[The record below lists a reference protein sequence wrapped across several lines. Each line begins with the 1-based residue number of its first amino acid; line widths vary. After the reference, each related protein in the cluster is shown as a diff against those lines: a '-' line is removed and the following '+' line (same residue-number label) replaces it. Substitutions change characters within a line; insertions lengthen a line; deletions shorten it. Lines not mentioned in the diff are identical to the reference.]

1 MPRDTVE
8 RTAPPPGP
16 AGSPP
21 ADVGVLITIDI
32 DWAPDSVVD
41 AVAAVL
47 VEHRVRATWFVTH
60 AGASVERLREHEG
73 LFELGSHPNFT
84 TGSTHGEEPV
94 EVLRHC
100 AELVPGAR
108 AMRTHGLHQSSG
120 LLTLAQQEIGVEID
134 ASLFL
139 PHTPGL
145 APIDLWTDAGRL
157 IRVPYLW
164 EDDAELFRPAPIW
177 RLEPL
182 LALGDGLKVLD
193 FHPIHVFLN
202 SSSLAPYRALKARHP
217 HFLDVRAEQIAD
229 LVAAGDGT
237 ATLFAEA
244 VAFLAARGGGR
255 TVSEVGYGSSTTAT
269 DAPEEGECASRH

>member
-1 MPRDTVE
+1 M
-8 RTAPPPGP
+8 
-16 AGSPP
+16 
-21 ADVGVLITIDI
+21 ITIDI
-32 DWAPDSVVD
+32 DWAPDAVVD

-47 VEHRVRATWFVTH
+47 IEHRVRATWFVTH
-60 AGASVERLREHEG
+60 AGASVERLREHDD

-84 TGSTHGEEPV
+84 AGSTHGVEPR

-108 AMRTHGLHQSSG
+108 VMRTHGLHQSSG
-120 LLTLAQQEIGVEID
+120 LLTLAQREIGVEID

-139 PHTPGL
+139 PHTAGL

-164 EDDAELFRPAPIW
+164 EDDAEMFRPAPIW

-182 LALGDGLKVLD
+182 LALGDGLRVLD

-202 SSSLAPYRALKARHP
+202 SSSLAPYRALKARYP
-217 HFLDVRAEQIAD
+217 RFRDVAVGQIDD
-229 LVAAGDGT
+229 LVATGEGT
-237 ATLFAEA
+237 ATLFSAA
-244 VAFLAARGGGR
+244 VAFLADRGGGR
-255 TVSEVGYGSSTTAT
+255 TVSEVADRSPDPAT
-269 DAPEEGECASRH
+269 GVSEEGECALRR